1 MLNKMNNKY
10 FILLITILLS
20 YTNCFSMSLQRNNS
34 KEKIILTG
42 QEIVVKDKC
51 YNLFDNSENELVKVF
66 GKPDSITDTFG
77 GYDYFFYN
85 YDIKAVLL
93 YEHIVESISLLLYDN
108 GKENNTYVT
117 KTIKTIALDNIVI
130 TTETTFDE
138 MCTILKNNN
147 IEFSQRE
154 NQSRYTIWLKNYCGK
169 DICINF
175 YKRNNNKISEILVAC
190 AFVLYK

>member
-20 YTNCFSMSLQRNNS
+20 YTNCFSMSLQKNNS
-34 KEKIILTG
+34 KEKIIITG

-51 YNLFDNSENELVKVF
+51 YNLFDNTENELVKVF

-154 NQSRYTIWLKNYCGK
+154 NQSRYTIWLKSYCGK

-175 YKRNNNKISEILVAC
+175 YKRNNNKISEILHIFGNC
-190 AFVLYK
+190 L

>member
-1 MLNKMNNKY
+1 MNNKY

-20 YTNCFSMSLQRNNS
+20 YTNCFSMSLQKNNS
-34 KEKIILTG
+34 KEKILITG

-77 GYDYFFYN
+77 GYDYYFYN

-117 KTIKTIALDNIVI
+117 KKIKTIALDNIVI

-175 YKRNNNKISEILVAC
+175 YKRNNNIISEILVAC